1 MESMEIMDCVER
13 YSLKLSTRWTGKHY
27 MEAMERQDYVSES
40 DVLPLDKSPILG
52 FYAGD

>member
-1 MESMEIMDCVER
+1 
-13 YSLKLSTRWTGKHY
+13 

-52 FYAGD
+52 FYAGHYTVLEGNNSIESALCP